1 VDFPS
6 PAGPARASDE
16 PAGRIGETLIAIIG
30 TAQCNFVLNA
40 SRGDTMNQPKLW
52 QSHSRDWV
60 QGAIR
65 SSYRRLT
72 AWGVDGRVTFAAIQG
87 FTVARRDRNTFRR
100 QRDASQNGLDFPD
113 GSSYFV
119 YGDRA
124 DTAGVATGHYFHQ
137 DLMVAR
143 EIFNRR
149 PRRHIDVGSSVS
161 GFVSHVGSFR
171 EIDVLDVRPLS
182 VDVPGIRFYQQ
193 DVMHLEEQWH
203 GVTDSL
209 SCLHALEHFGLGR
222 YGDEVDYDGWRRGL
236 TNLIEM
242 LEPGGVLYLSVPTS
256 HRQRVEFNAHRVF
269 SLPRLRDILAENL
282 QIEGLAFITDAGNLV
297 SNVDPF
303 GPEAEASFGANY
315 GCSVWVL
322 RKP

>member
-1 VDFPS
+1 
-6 PAGPARASDE
+6 
-16 PAGRIGETLIAIIG
+16 
-30 TAQCNFVLNA
+30 
-40 SRGDTMNQPKLW
+40 MK
-52 QSHSRDWV
+52 
-60 QGAIR
+60 GAIR

-149 PRRHIDVGSSVS
+149 PRRHIDVGSSIS

-193 DVMHLEEQWH
+193 DVMHLEEEWH

-236 TNLIEM
+236 ANLIKM
-242 LEPGGVLYLSVPTS
+242 LKADGVLYLSVPTS
-256 HRQRVEFNAHRVF
+256 HWQRVEFNAHRVF
-269 SLPRLRDILAENL
+269 SLPRLRDVLSENL

-303 GPEAEASFGANY
+303 GLEAEASFEANY